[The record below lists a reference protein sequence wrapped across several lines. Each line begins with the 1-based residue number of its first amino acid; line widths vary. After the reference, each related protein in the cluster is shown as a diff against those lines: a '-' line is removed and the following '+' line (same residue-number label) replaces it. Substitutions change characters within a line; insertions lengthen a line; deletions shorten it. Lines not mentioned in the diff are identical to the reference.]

1 MSDADEDYED
11 VWVVAQIPDLAAEAF
26 QENPGNAILIIDS
39 SFSSA
44 LLEIG
49 AMHFN
54 SKPLET
60 GKALIVTAA
69 LPDQQDDAP
78 PKDSSSPSILKTSST
93 PVVMRFHEVPI
104 SVDGYCPRICV
115 FMTAPLAINDILF
128 RRDDEDVAAPA
139 GGAGDPVTGLVDG
152 DGEAGDALES

>member
-1 MSDADEDYED
+1 MDCSERVPENVLAMSDSDEDWED

-26 QENPGNAILIIDS
+26 QENPGNATLTIDS

-54 SKPLET
+54 SKPQEA

-69 LPDQQDDAP
+69 LPEQRGSVPTKETAVP
-78 PKDSSSPSILKTSST
+78 VILKTSST
-93 PVVMRFHEVPI
+93 PLVMRFHEVPV
-104 SVDGYCPRICV
+104 SVDG
-115 FMTAPLAINDILF
+115 
-128 RRDDEDVAAPA
+128 
-139 GGAGDPVTGLVDG
+139 
-152 DGEAGDALES
+152 